1 MTHGN
6 GNGSEN
12 GNGNPIANGNGVP
25 RAHANGNGSLG
36 GNGHVTGN
44 GNGNGHGNGFGSSDP
59 LMFPEPL
66 RVLITGGAGFIG
78 SHLAESLIARG
89 ASVTAIDDL
98 STGRYANIAHLEEH
112 PAFRF
117 VYESVTSETVM
128 DRLVSEC
135 NLIFHLA
142 AAVGVNLIIKSPVQT
157 IETNVLGTEAVL
169 RLSRRYQKKILFAST
184 SEIYG
189 KSDNHPYQENDD
201 RVLGPTTRGRWA
213 YAESKA
219 LDEFL
224 ALAYHKEYR
233 VPVVI
238 CRLFNTVGPRQ
249 TDAYG
254 MVIPR
259 LVKQAV
265 MGQPL
270 TVYDDG
276 LQSRCFCHVHDVVR
290 ALTELALCPGAEGEI
305 FNVGGDREITILDLA
320 RQILRLSESDSP
332 IEFVPYAKAYA
343 SDFEDMRR
351 RVPNIRKIR
360 DLIRWEPRIDL
371 ERTLREVIAEF
382 RVRAEVKAVPAA
394 APAAAA
400 KSA

>member
-1 MTHGN
+1 VTHRNGGNGVRNGNRN
-6 GNGSEN
+6 GNGS
-12 GNGNPIANGNGVP
+12 ANGAHDTFVNGGK
-25 RAHANGNGSLG
+25 A
-36 GNGHVTGN
+36 
-44 GNGNGHGNGFGSSDP
+44 P
-59 LMFPEPL
+59 LPEPL
-66 RVLITGGAGFIG
+66 RILITGGAGFIG

-89 ASVTAIDDL
+89 ASVMAIDDL
-98 STGRYANIAHLEEH
+98 STGRYSNIAHLEEH
-112 PAFRF
+112 PGFQF
-117 VYESVTSETVM
+117 VYESVTTESVM

-142 AAVGVNLIIKSPVQT
+142 AAVGVELIIKSPVQT

-169 RLSRRYQKKILFAST
+169 RHARRYQKKILFAST

-189 KSDNHPYQENDD
+189 KSDNHPYEENDD

-224 ALAYHKEYR
+224 ALAYHREHR

-265 MGQPL
+265 SGRPL
-270 TVYDDG
+270 TIYDNG
-276 LQSRCFCHVHDVVR
+276 LQSRCFCHVQDVVR
-290 ALTELALCPGAEGEI
+290 ALIGLALSPRADGEI
-305 FNVGGDREITILDLA
+305 FNVGSDDEITILDLA
-320 RQILRLSESDSP
+320 QRILRLSGSLSP
-332 IEFVPYAKAYA
+332 LEFVPYAKAYA

-351 RVPNIRKIR
+351 RVPNTGKIR
-360 DLIRWEPRIDL
+360 DLLGWTPRIPLDQ
-371 ERTLREVIAEF
+371 TLLEVIAEF
-382 RVRAEVKAVPAA
+382 RSRIGPSPSREPVP
-394 APAAAA
+394 
-400 KSA
+400 SADAR

>member
-1 MTHGN
+1 MTHL
-6 GNGSEN
+6 NGS
-12 GNGNPIANGNGVP
+12 
-25 RAHANGNGSLG
+25 
-36 GNGHVTGN
+36 GN
-44 GNGNGHGNGFGSSDP
+44 GNGNGNGNAGADGFVNGGQEI
-59 LMFPEPL
+59 LREPS

-98 STGRYANIAHLEEH
+98 STGRYSNIAHLEAH
-112 PAFRF
+112 PGFRF

-142 AAVGVNLIIKSPVQT
+142 AAVGVNLIIRSPVQT

-169 RLSRRYQKKILFAST
+169 RLARRYQKKILFAST

-189 KSDNHPYQENDD
+189 KSDNHPYEENDD

-219 LDEFL
+219 IDEFL

-265 MGQPL
+265 LGQPL

-276 LQSRCFCHVHDVVR
+276 LQSRCFCHVQDVVR
-290 ALTELALCPGAEGEI
+290 ALMELALCPRAEGGI
-305 FNVGGDREITILDLA
+305 FNVGSDQEITILDLA
-320 RQILRLSESDSP
+320 RRILNLSGSDSP
-332 IEFVPYAKAYA
+332 LAFVPYARAYA

-351 RVPNIRKIR
+351 RIPNTRKIR
-360 DLIRWEPRIDL
+360 SLIGWEPRISLDQ
-371 ERTLREVIAEF
+371 TLREVISEF
-382 RVRAEVKAVPAA
+382 RVRMEPALGPEPVRA
-394 APAAAA
+394 AGVR
-400 KSA
+400 

>member
-1 MTHGN
+1 MAHVNGNGNGIGNGNGNHNGN
-6 GNGSEN
+6 GNGS
-12 GNGNPIANGNGVP
+12 
-25 RAHANGNGSLG
+25 HDL
-36 GNGHVTGN
+36 
-44 GNGNGHGNGFGSSDP
+44 
-59 LMFPEPL
+59 FPEPL

-78 SHLAESLIARG
+78 SHLAESLIAGG

-98 STGRYANIAHLEEH
+98 STGRYSNIAHLEEH
-112 PAFRF
+112 PGFRF

-169 RLSRRYQKKILFAST
+169 RLARRYQKKIVFAST

-189 KSDNHPYQENDD
+189 KSDNHPYEENDD

-238 CRLFNTVGPRQ
+238 VRLFNTVGPRQ

-265 MGQPL
+265 QGKPL

-276 LQSRCFCHVHDVVR
+276 LQSRCFCHVRDVVR
-290 ALTELALCPGAEGEI
+290 ALTEVSLSTRADGQI
-305 FNVGGDREITILDLA
+305 FNIGSDREITILDLA
-320 RQILRLSESDSP
+320 RRIVHLSGSTSP
-332 IEFVPYAKAYA
+332 LEFVPYVEAYG

-351 RVPNIRKIR
+351 RVPNTKKIR
-360 DLIRWEPRIDL
+360 DLIGWEPRIPLDQ
-371 ERTLREVIAEF
+371 TLREVIAEF
-382 RVRAEVKAVPAA
+382 RSRTEPVPNPVRAA
-394 APAAAA
+394 APTAG
-400 KSA
+400 

>member
-1 MTHGN
+1 MAHLNGSGN
-6 GNGSEN
+6 GNGS
-12 GNGNPIANGNGVP
+12 GDANGN
-25 RAHANGNGSLG
+25 ANAEGCVSG
-36 GNGHVTGN
+36 GQTI
-44 GNGNGHGNGFGSSDP
+44 
-59 LMFPEPL
+59 LTEPL

-98 STGRYANIAHLEEH
+98 STGRYSNIAHLEEH
-112 PAFRF
+112 PGFRF

-142 AAVGVNLIIKSPVQT
+142 AAVGVNLIIKNPVQT

-169 RLSRRYQKKILFAST
+169 RLARRYQKKMLFAST

-189 KSDNHPYQENDD
+189 KSDNHPYEENDD

-265 MGQPL
+265 SGQPL

-276 LQSRCFCHVHDVVR
+276 LQSRCFCHVQDVVR
-290 ALTELALCPGAEGEI
+290 AFTELALCPRAEGEI
-305 FNVGGDREITILDLA
+305 FNVGSDHEITILDLA
-320 RQILRLSESDSP
+320 RRILRLSGSESP
-332 IEFVPYAKAYA
+332 LTFVPYAMAYA

-351 RVPNIRKIR
+351 RVPNVRKIR
-360 DLIRWEPRIDL
+360 SLIGWEPRIPLDQ
-371 ERTLREVIAEF
+371 TLREVIAEF
-382 RVRAEVKAVPAA
+382 RSRAEPLSRTEPARAVGVR
-394 APAAAA
+394 
-400 KSA
+400 